1 MPFCV
6 VFLVLY
12 FEVSS
17 YFYWSY
23 VILDYYPFGMLV
35 PNRHADTKEY
45 RYGFNG
51 KEKDNEIRGGQGNSY
66 DY

>member
-35 PNRHADTKEY
+35 PNPDKPKNNY
-45 RYGFNG
+45 RYGFQG
-51 KEKDNEIRGGQGNSY
+51 QEKDDEIRGGEGNSLNY
-66 DY
+66 